1 MSIQAENI
9 SFIRLIKRE
18 EEMTGIINTY
28 NSLEFLKG
36 VVDMRFLDGANL
48 FRFMD
53 KMLIVPTRP

>member
-1 MSIQAENI
+1 VSIQAENI

-53 KMLIVPTRP
+53 KMLIVPTLP

>member
-53 KMLIVPTRP
+53 KMLIVPTLP